1 MSQDEL
7 VGAYIEGSITRRTLI
22 RRLVAAGV
30 SLGAATAYA
39 HHLAPK
45 AAAKG
50 AGPNEYPR
58 VKLRILS
65 ETTAEIAKD
74 QSVDVRVK
82 SADPCELT
90 LETRGSSRA
99 PGLRRRRSGYSSARR
114 RKEGSPDQVSDFGE
128 LKRKQKSTVKVQA
141 ISDEGIYNPVVASK
155 EKELEG

>member
-1 MSQDEL
+1 MSNDEL
-7 VGAYIEGSITRRTLI
+7 VGAYIEGEITRRTLI
-22 RRLVAAGV
+22 RKLVAAGV

-45 AAAKG
+45 ASAKG
-50 AGPNEYPR
+50 FGPQEYPR
-58 VKLRILS
+58 VRLRILS
-65 ETTAEIAKD
+65 ETTAEIARD

-90 LETRGSSRA
+90 LEMRVEQGTWYANGVKRVQFGA
-99 PGLRRRRSGYSSARR
+99 GGGK
-114 RKEGSPDQVSDFGE
+114 KEVRIKFADFGE

-155 EKELEG
+155 NKQLEG